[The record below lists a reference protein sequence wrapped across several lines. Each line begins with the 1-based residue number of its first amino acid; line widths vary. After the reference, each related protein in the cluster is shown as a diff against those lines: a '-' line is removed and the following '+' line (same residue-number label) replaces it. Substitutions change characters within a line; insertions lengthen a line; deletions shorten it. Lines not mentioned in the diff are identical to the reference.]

1 MSKANKFEISSFIWN
16 SPSGSLCVWSST
28 IHETTMT
35 TVATMTKRKCTTEWR
50 KDLILVFAVFVVHN
64 TFWGEKKSSKDD
76 KKEFFVEKRMK
87 KRTRAQDNIL
97 CWYYFSVDPHH
108 TISFIFQRYFNLEIN
123 NDNDNHDVL
132 VEFCRSFGFVPPHK
146 LRLFKMIKSKSKSP
160 SWKYQRHTHE
170 PTNISFGVLHP
181 LMPSLPTF
189 IF

>member
-1 MSKANKFEISSFIWN
+1 MEQYDTWN
-16 SPSGSLCVWSST
+16 DNDNGGNDD
-28 IHETTMT
+28 E
-35 TVATMTKRKCTTEWR
+35 EE
-50 KDLILVFAVFVVHN
+50 VHN
-64 TFWGEKKSSKDD
+64 GMEKGPDFGVCCFCCTQHILRR
-76 KKEFFVEKRMK
+76 KKIKQRRQKRILRWENDKRMK